1 LQALIVLETKNAKD
15 EEMWLSISRV
25 PGVDGALFLDKG
37 VVIVRTSF
45 VDIGYLNQA
54 VRSIRSFEFVKSTRT
69 RIVLTRLEGQA
80 TQP

>member
-1 LQALIVLETKNAKD
+1 MQALIVLETKNADD
-15 EEMWLSISRV
+15 EEIWLSLARV
-25 PGVDGALFLDKG
+25 RGVDGALFLDKG

-45 VDIGYLNQA
+45 ADIGDLNQA
-54 VRSIRSFEFVKSTRT
+54 VRSIRSLGFVKSTRT